1 MVLTPKR
8 WKHRKQFRPHLK
20 WAATRWNTIAFGDY
34 GLKATESGVI
44 TARQIEAARKVIVRH
59 TRKTGQLWIR
69 VFPDTPITK
78 KGLEM
83 PMGSGKSDV
92 DEYGTPV
99 RRWKILFEFTGLDHE
114 LAEEVVISA
123 AKNLP
128 IKARFVTKGE
138 VR

>member
-1 MVLTPKR
+1 MLLTPKK
-8 WKHRKQFRPHLK
+8 WKHRKQFRPSLK
-20 WAATRWNTIAFGDY
+20 WASTRWNTVVFGEF
-34 GLKATESGVI
+34 GLKATTSGVV
-44 TARQIEAARKVIVRH
+44 TAKQIEAARKVIVRL

-99 RRWKILFEFTGLDHE
+99 RKWKILFEFTWLE
-114 LAEEVVISA
+114 PEMAKKVVMSA
-123 AKNLP
+123 AKKLP
-128 IKARFVTKGE
+128 IQAKFVLKWE

>member
-1 MVLTPKR
+1 MLLTPKK
-8 WKHRKQFRPHLK
+8 WKHRKQFRPSLK
-20 WAATRWNTIAFGDY
+20 WASTRWNTVVFGEF
-34 GLKATESGVI
+34 GLKATTSGVV
-44 TARQIEAARKVIVRH
+44 TAKQIEAARKVIVRH

-99 RRWKILFEFTGLDHE
+99 RKWKILFEFTWLE
-114 LAEEVVISA
+114 PEMAKKVVMSA
-123 AKNLP
+123 AKKLP
-128 IKARFVTKGE
+128 IQAKFVLKWE

>member
-1 MVLTPKR
+1 MLLTPKK
-8 WKHRKQFRPHLK
+8 WKYRKQIVPSLK
-20 WAATRWNTIAFGDY
+20 GKSYRGSTISFWEY
-34 GLKATESGVI
+34 WLKATTSWYV
-44 TARQIEAARKVIVRH
+44 TNKQLEAARKVIVRH

-69 VFPDTPITK
+69 VFQDTPITK

-99 RRWKILFEFTGLDHE
+99 RRWKILFELTGLDPE
-114 LAEEVVISA
+114 LAEKVVTSA
-123 AKNLP
+123 AKKLP

>member
-1 MVLTPKR
+1 MLLTPKK
-8 WKHRKQFRPHLK
+8 WKYRKQIVPSLK
-20 WAATRWNTIAFGDY
+20 GKSYRGSTISFWEY
-34 GLKATESGVI
+34 WLKATTSWYV
-44 TARQIEAARKVIVRH
+44 TNKQLEAARKVIVRH
-59 TRKTGQLWIR
+59 TRKTGQLWVR

-99 RRWKILFEFTGLDHE
+99 RKWKILFEFTGLDPE
-114 LAEEVVISA
+114 LAEKVVISA
-123 AKNLP
+123 SKKLP
-128 IKARFVTKGE
+128 IQARFVAKGD